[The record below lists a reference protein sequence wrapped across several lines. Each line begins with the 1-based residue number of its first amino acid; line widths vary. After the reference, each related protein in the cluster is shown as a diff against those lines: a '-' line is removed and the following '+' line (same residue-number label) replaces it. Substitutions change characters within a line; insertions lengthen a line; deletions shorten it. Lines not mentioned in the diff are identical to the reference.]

1 MFPWGLC
8 CKCPRTYHEPQPTSA
23 SLRRPPLPSGLVS
36 GPAVDPVGTPLPL
49 LWPTSCV
56 CCPQSPQLPGLDRF
70 HLWEHSLST
79 QIFHARRVC
88 LADRGDSICSLY
100 SWWKDFRSSSLV
112 TPSLGFSFGFV
123 PISACGPPTG
133 VWSWGCLGALGS
145 APVGTGLRGGMTAR
159 IVGAPAAPNA

>member
-1 MFPWGLC
+1 MYKKKIYIYIYYKTRRSQKTKKKNKKTKTTRNKKERKTNKQKARTNNRMNQNIIKLIVIVMFPWGLC
-8 CKCPRTYHEPQPTSA
+8 CKCPHTHHEPQPTSA

-100 SWWKDFRSSSLV
+100 S
-112 TPSLGFSFGFV
+112 
-123 PISACGPPTG
+123 
-133 VWSWGCLGALGS
+133 
-145 APVGTGLRGGMTAR
+145 
-159 IVGAPAAPNA
+159 